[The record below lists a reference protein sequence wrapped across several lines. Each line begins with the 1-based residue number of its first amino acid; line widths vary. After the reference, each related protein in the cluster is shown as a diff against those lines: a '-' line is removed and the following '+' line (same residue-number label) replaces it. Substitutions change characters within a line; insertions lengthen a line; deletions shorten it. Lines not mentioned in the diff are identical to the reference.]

1 MIRGKWLGRALL
13 HNAQHNT
20 REDAMREER
29 ERHTVTKTRR
39 VPSGA
44 TVGAALAASLILG
57 MAFGTAAWGQAAFEE
72 PPVFTAA
79 NLAPPALLAGP
90 GFTVDRQVPVETSLY
105 RFTIRADVGLFE
117 VGGRT
122 LLPIRVQEVKALQ
135 KLAETSNTAE
145 FSEAVVQ
152 AGARPVMSAVNMLT
166 HPVDT
171 ISGLPGGVERMFGR
185 VGATLEGIGGASTT
199 GQAGG
204 AVARALGYEAERR
217 TLAKELGVD
226 PYTSNPV
233 LRKKL
238 DDVAWVRF
246 AGRLGVNLSISV
258 LVPGSIIISST
269 TWVNSTVYDTPS
281 GDLVVANQKKLQAM
295 GVPDATVK
303 AFMENQWL
311 TLSLKTALVESL
323 DRLAGV
329 AGVEEVVAFATRAAS
344 LDEAR
349 FVVQSMEMLVRYHQ
363 GGTPIA
369 LVTAPGPIVGR
380 TATGG
385 VVVPAPLDYVA
396 WTERMGGFAR
406 RPDLQATQRIV
417 LLAGKLS
424 PLATQRFAAAGW
436 TILEGF

>member
-1 MIRGKWLGRALL
+1 
-13 HNAQHNT
+13 
-20 REDAMREER
+20 
-29 ERHTVTKTRR
+29 
-39 VPSGA
+39 
-44 TVGAALAASLILG
+44 

-90 GFTVDRQVPVETSLY
+90 GFAVDAQVPVETFLY
-105 RFTIRADVGLFE
+105 RFTIRADVGHFE
-117 VGGRT
+117 VDGRA

-135 KLAETSNTAE
+135 KLAETSNTKE
-145 FSEAVVQ
+145 FTEAVVQ
-152 AGARPVMSAVNMLT
+152 AGARPVSSAKNMLT
-166 HPVDT
+166 HPGDT

-185 VGATLEGIGGASTT
+185 VGASLEGVGGASTT

-204 AVARALGYEAERR
+204 AAARALGYEAERR

-258 LVPGSIIISST
+258 VVPGSIIISSV
-269 TWVNSTVYDTPS
+269 TWVNSTVYDTPA

-323 DRLAGV
+323 DRLTGV
-329 AGVEEVVAFATRAAS
+329 AGREDVVAYATRAAA

-349 FVVQSMEMLVRYHQ
+349 FVVLSMEMLVRYHQ

-369 LVTAPGPIVGR
+369 LVTTPGPIVAR

-396 WTERMGGFAR
+396 WTEILGGFAR

-417 LLAGKLS
+417 LLEGKLS
-424 PLATQRFAAAGW
+424 PLAKQRFAAAGW